1 MTQPGPFG
9 SLNGG
14 ALDHELG
21 APLTMSWGHD
31 QTAFR
36 VLEDS
41 VQVLGTAK
49 VQPSCSS
56 WHVEDSLD
64 TQLAP
69 WAVTLHQGRGQ

>member
-9 SLNGG
+9 SLNGV
-14 ALDHELG
+14 
-21 APLTMSWGHD
+21 PLTMSWGHG

-49 VQPSCSS
+49 VQPSCSL

-64 TQLAP
+64 TQPAP
-69 WAVTLHQGRGQ
+69 WAVTLQQGRGQ